1 MLILIIGYNK
11 IYIRIHDIN
20 LKNKGGMF
28 MINDNPIVYRY
39 EVLDMFD
46 TSEVRDLI
54 NEQIPIENNN
64 DTFLN
69 ITQNY
74 FAPIY
79 KQYKDALSNAVEDM
93 IPEINRRFYEIC
105 NIYITRIC
113 KKFDLEL
120 DNGWISDNINQVP
133 AITMVLYSFFYLD
146 FKNNLK
152 EMLLNYILKNKSSL
166 YKAFEGCKGRKDAT
180 SIMYKRSTIDDK
192 MSLLLANIYNVNK
205 YILNQIETDD
215 YLELLGENECSCRVV
230 SNLMKHS
237 VLTGDFINTIREIYE
252 SNIPLK
258 SNIGFE
264 IVEDIINIH
273 KEEE

>member
-1 MLILIIGYNK
+1 
-11 IYIRIHDIN
+11 
-20 LKNKGGMF
+20 
-28 MINDNPIVYRY
+28 MINDDPIVYRY

-46 TSEVRDLI
+46 TSEAQELI

-69 ITQNY
+69 ISSDY

-79 KQYKDALSNAVEDM
+79 KQYKEALANATEEM
-93 IPEINRRFYEIC
+93 IPEINEQFYTIC
-105 NIYITRIC
+105 NLYISRIC
-113 KKFDLEL
+113 EKFGVEL
-120 DNGWISDNINQVP
+120 DSDWVDDNINHLP
-133 AITMVLYSFFYLD
+133 AITLVLYTFFYLD
-146 FKNNLK
+146 FRCNLK
-152 EMLLNYILKNKSSL
+152 EMLLKYILNNKSSL

-180 SIMYKRSTIDDK
+180 SLMYKKNDIVDDK

-215 YLELLGENECSCRVV
+215 YLELLGENECTCRVV
-230 SNLMKHS
+230 SNLMKNS
-237 VLTGDFINTIREIYE
+237 ILTGNFIDAIRDIYN

-264 IVEDIINIH
+264 IVNDIRNIE
-273 KEEE
+273 KGEN